1 MTFLT
6 KSRYK
11 ETFCSPSPS
20 QMKKGGGG
28 KNHTTPIKVIYT
40 GVLSSGTRRIPP
52 WDVCPVNHS
61 LDG

>member
-28 KNHTTPIKVIYT
+28 KKSHDSHKGYLYRSFELRN
-40 GVLSSGTRRIPP
+40 
-52 WDVCPVNHS
+52 
-61 LDG
+61 